1 MKLYESIDWREPLA
15 GFDPWRNAPDDCR
28 FYPKRAAQYC
38 EFLETHIKLSRGDG
52 YMGHYIELMPWQ
64 TKFIGWLFGW
74 LCRNPDGRF
83 VRRFDTAF
91 VYIPKKNGKS
101 EFTSA
106 IASTLFLAD
115 PESDKKIY
123 CAANV
128 KEQAALVFNAANYQV
143 QNSGI
148 DTTLLKGTRD
158 ISRKRII
165 YTPSNSLLTAISRDA
180 RNTEGVE
187 PSVAVIDELHVF
199 PDGQLLDVLRKGMIT
214 RREPLFI
221 MLTTAA
227 HQGDNICNN
236 ELDYARRVRDGQ
248 LNNPKYLPVIFEPGP
263 NDDWKDERTWFK
275 VNPGLG
281 HTIRIDRFRDEFA
294 KALENPRAELE
305 FKRLNLNLQG
315 KDSDQWVDL
324 EDWKA
329 CPSDIS
335 PADLEGQPCTMG
347 LDLSAT
353 RDLTALC
360 LYFPRQRAFLP
371 YFFVPQ
377 QTAAQRDDYQIWA
390 KDGLL
395 QIAGGAAIAEDE
407 IRRKIQEL
415 AGGWDEQRKQRIKGR
430 YDVRAIAF
438 DPWRMAALSNTLTNV
453 DELNL
458 VKFRQGYITMA
469 EPTARLEGEIADHQ
483 ITHFNNPILTW
494 MITNAVAKVDPRGN
508 TMLVKDNPASK
519 KKIDGLIAMIM
530 ARGVYEFPDV
540 KPLFEESDVR
550 IRFLEGGFGT

>member
-1 MKLYESIDWREPLA
+1 MKLYDTIDWKTPLA
-15 GFDPWRNAPDDCR
+15 GFDAWRNAPADCR
-28 FYPKRAAQYC
+28 FYPRRARQYC

-52 YMGHYIELMPWQ
+52 YLGHYIELMEWQ

-74 LCRNPDGRF
+74 LRDLGNGKFR
-83 VRRFDTAF
+83 RRFDTAF

-143 QNSGI
+143 QNSGVN
-148 DTTLLKGTRD
+148 TALLKGTRD

-187 PSVAVIDELHVF
+187 PSVAVVDELHVF

-214 RREPLFI
+214 REEPLFI

-227 HQGDNICNN
+227 HQGDNICNT

-248 LNNPKYLPVIFEPGP
+248 LNDPRYLPVLFEPGP

-281 HTIRIDRFRDEFA
+281 HTIKLDRFRSEFR
-294 KALENPRAELE
+294 KALDNPRLELE
-305 FKRLNLNLQG
+305 FKRLNLNMQG
-315 KDSDQWVDL
+315 KSEEQWVDI

-329 CPSDIS
+329 CPN
-335 PADLEGQPCTMG
+335 DLNPDDLLGQPCTMG

-353 RDLTALC
+353 RDLTALV
-360 LYFPRQRAFLP
+360 LYFPKQRAFLP
-371 YFFVPQ
+371 WFFVPQ
-377 QTAAQRDDYQIWA
+377 QTAAQRDDYLIWA
-390 KDGLL
+390 KEGRVN
-395 QIAGGAAIAEDE
+395 IAGSAAISETE
-407 IRRKIQEL
+407 IRKKIQEL
-415 AGGWDEQRKQRIKGR
+415 AGGWDEVKHCRIQGK
-430 YDVRAIAF
+430 YDVRAIAY
-438 DPWRMAALSNTLTNV
+438 DPWRMAALSQTLASV

-458 VKFRQGYITMA
+458 IKFRQGYLTMS
-469 EPTARLEGEIADHQ
+469 EPTARLEAEIAEHS
-483 ITHFNNPILTW
+483 IRHFNNPILTW
-494 MITNAVAKVDPRGN
+494 MITNAVAKIDPRGN

-540 KPLFEESDVR
+540 KSLFEESEVT
-550 IRFLEGGFGT
+550 IRFIEGGFGQ